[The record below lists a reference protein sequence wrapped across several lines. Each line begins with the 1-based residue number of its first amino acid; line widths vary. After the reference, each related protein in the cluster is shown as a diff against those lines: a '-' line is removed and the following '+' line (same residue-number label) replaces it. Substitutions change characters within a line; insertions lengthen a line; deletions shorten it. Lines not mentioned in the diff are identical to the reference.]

1 MKKSATVI
9 KNDILKK
16 RVFVLNLGSLAYKD
30 NGLYNVRDPKKNLK
44 EASLLRY

>member
-1 MKKSATVI
+1 MKKIRHGI

-16 RVFVLNLGSLAYKD
+16 RVFVLNLGYLAYKD
-30 NGLYNVRDPKKNLK
+30 NELYNVRDPEKNLK